1 MKPLLASFLLL
12 TLNAANAQSW
22 PQQPVRMIVP
32 APAGS
37 SLDIIVR
44 TLGEKLK
51 ERWKQPL
58 IVENKAGAGG
68 MLGMDVVAKAA
79 PDGYTLGIGFNG
91 PVAFAPHSWH
101 HRVICSWPSLAARI
115 KAMSRFVAPR
125 SAPN

>member
-1 MKPLLASFLLL
+1 MKLLLVFLLSL
-12 TLNAANAQSW
+12 TMNTTRAQGW
-22 PQQPVRMIVP
+22 PQQPVRVIVP

-44 TLGEKLK
+44 TLGERLK
-51 ERWKQPL
+51 DRWKQPL

-91 PVAFAPHSWH
+91 PISFGPF
-101 HRVICSWPSLAARI
+101 LY
-115 KAMSRFVAPR
+115 K
-125 SAPN
+125 